1 MYTER
6 QQKVNN
12 KFRRPGT
19 GGLEKFWSDYA
30 VVVAR
35 QGIQKYTIKW
45 YVKWAED
52 FAKSLRGRP
61 LPNRTAG
68 EVKVYLD
75 NLARRDGVQD
85 WQVAQARDAL
95 RILYQVFLGVDWARD
110 GRGKAEPGDRN
121 SVSSKRTAV
130 SGGQRGRRPGRR
142 FRDHADGGVT
152 EARFGEDFKR
162 LRTELRLRHYS
173 IRTEETYANW
183 AVRFLNFHG
192 LRAPRELGGEEVR
205 KYLEYLAVER
215 KVSLS
220 TQRQALNALVFFYDE
235 ALKEPL
241 GLIGDFTT
249 ARKPRR
255 LPVVL
260 TRAEKDSLFQHLNEP
275 YSLMAGL
282 LYGGGLR
289 LMECI
294 RLRVKDLEFEKNQIM
309 VRNGKGKKDRVTTL
323 PEIYQ
328 TGLKKHLEKV
338 KAIHDGDLERGFGD
352 TYIPPALERKYINA
366 AKEWGWQYVF
376 PSSRLSADPRSG
388 KVRRHHTHPTALQ
401 KAVKKAAREASLT
414 KQVSCHALRHS
425 FATHLLEAGYDIRTV
440 QELLGHSDVSTTM
453 IYTHVLNRPG
463 IAVKS
468 PADLN

>member
-6 QQKVNN
+6 QKKVNN
-12 KFRRPGT
+12 KFRRQGS
-19 GGLEKFWSDYA
+19 GGLDKFWSDYA
-30 VVVAR
+30 VVLDK

-52 FAKSLRGRP
+52 FAKSLKGRP

-75 NLARRDGVQD
+75 NLARWNGVQD

-95 RILYQVFLGVDWARD
+95 VILYKVFLGVEWARSIERRVE
-110 GRGKAEPGDRN
+110 GERIA
-121 SVSSKRTAV
+121 VSRKRRAV

-142 FRDHADGGVT
+142 FRDGAGSGAA
-152 EARFGEDFKR
+152 EARFGEEFKR

-183 AVRFLNFHG
+183 ALRFLNFHG
-192 LRAPRELGGEEVR
+192 LRAPRELGGEDVR

-215 KVSLS
+215 EVSLS

-241 GLIGDFTT
+241 GLIGDFAT
-249 ARKPRR
+249 ARKSRR

-260 TRAEKDSLFQHLNEP
+260 TRAEKDRLFQHLDEP

-294 RLRVKDLEFEKNQIM
+294 RLRVKDLEFEENQIM
-309 VRNGKGKKDRVTTL
+309 VLNGKGKKDRVTTL

-328 TGLKKHLEKV
+328 AGLKKHLEKV

-352 TYIPPALERKYINA
+352 TYIPPALERKYVNA

>member
-6 QQKVNN
+6 EQEVKN
-12 KFRRPGT
+12 KFRGSGT
-19 GGLEKFWSDYA
+19 SGREKFWSDYA
-30 VVVAR
+30 VVVDS
-35 QGIQKYTIKW
+35 QGVPKYTIKW

-52 FAKSLRGRP
+52 FAKSLKGRP
-61 LPNRTAG
+61 LPNRTAV
-68 EVKVYLD
+68 EVKAYLE
-75 NLARRDGVQD
+75 NLARRNGVEE

-95 RILYQVFLGVDWARD
+95 VILYKVFLGVEWARSIE
-110 GRGKAEPGDRN
+110 RRA
-121 SVSSKRTAV
+121 VSSKRSAV
-130 SGGQRGRRPGRR
+130 SGRQRGRRPGRR
-142 FRDHADGGVT
+142 FRDHADGGAA

-173 IRTEETYANW
+173 IRTEETYTNW
-183 AVRFLNFHG
+183 AQRFINFHG
-192 LRAPRELGGEEVR
+192 LRAPRELGGEDVR

-241 GLIGDFTT
+241 GLIGDFTM
-249 ARKPRR
+249 ARKSKR

-260 TRAEKDSLFQHLNEP
+260 TRAEKDRLFQHLNEP

-282 LYGGGLR
+282 LYGGGLQ

-309 VRNGKGKKDRVTTL
+309 IRDGKGKKDRVTTL
-323 PEIYQ
+323 PEKYQ
-328 TGLKKHLEKV
+328 AGLKKHLEKV
-338 KAIHDGDLERGFGD
+338 KAIHDGDLEMGFGE

-366 AKEWGWQYVF
+366 AREWGWQYVF
-376 PSSRLSADPRSG
+376 PSSRLSVDPRSG
-388 KVRRHHTHPTALQ
+388 KVRRHHAHPTALQ
-401 KAVKKAAREASLT
+401 KAVKKAAMEARLT

-463 IAVKS
+463 LAVKS
-468 PADLN
+468 PADL

>member
-12 KFRRPGT
+12 KIRRPGT
-19 GGLEKFWSDYA
+19 GGIDKFWSDYA
-30 VVVAR
+30 VVVER
-35 QGIQKYTIKW
+35 QGVPKYTIKW

-68 EVKVYLD
+68 EVKAYLE
-75 NLARRDGVQD
+75 NLGRRNGVEK

-95 RILYQVFLGVDWARD
+95 VILYKVFLGVEWARSIERIV
-110 GRGKAEPGDRN
+110 GEERFA
-121 SVSSKRTAV
+121 VSSKRSAV
-130 SGGQRGRRPGRR
+130 SGGQRRRRPGRI
-142 FRDHADGGVT
+142 FRDHADGGVA
-152 EARFGEDFKR
+152 EASFGEDFKR

-183 AVRFLNFHG
+183 AMRFLNFHG
-192 LRAPRELGGEEVR
+192 LRSPRELGGEEVR

-249 ARKPRR
+249 ARKTRR

-260 TRAEKDSLFQHLNEP
+260 TRAEKDRLFQHLNEP

-309 VRNGKGKKDRVTTL
+309 VRDGKGKKDRVTTL

-328 TGLKKHLEKV
+328 AGLKKHLEKV

-352 TYIPPALERKYINA
+352 TYIPPALERKYVNA

-440 QELLGHSDVSTTM
+440 QQLLGHSDVSTTM

-463 IAVKS
+463 LAVKS
-468 PADLN
+468 PADV

>member
-6 QQKVNN
+6 QQEVKN
-12 KFRRPGT
+12 KFRRSGT
-19 GGLEKFWSDYA
+19 SGLDKFWSDYA

-35 QGIQKYTIKW
+35 QGVAKYAIKW

-52 FAKSLRGRP
+52 FAKSLRNRP
-61 LPNRTAG
+61 LPTRNAE
-68 EVKVYLD
+68 EVKAYLN
-75 NLARRDGVQD
+75 NLARRNGVEE

-95 RILYQVFLGVDWARD
+95 VILYKVFLGVEWARSIERRV
-110 GRGKAEPGDRN
+110 GGERIV
-121 SVSSKRTAV
+121 VSSQRSAV
-130 SGGQRGRRPGRR
+130 SGRQQARRPGRGFLDNR
-142 FRDHADGGVT
+142 NGGAA

-162 LRTELRLRHYS
+162 LRTELRVRHYS

-183 AVRFLNFHG
+183 AMRFINFHG

-241 GLIGDFTT
+241 GLIGDFTP
-249 ARKPRR
+249 ARKSRR

-260 TRAEKDSLFQHLNEP
+260 TRAEKDRLFQHLAEP

-328 TGLKKHLEKV
+328 AGLKKHLEKV
-338 KAIHDGDLERGFGD
+338 KAVHDGDLERGFGD

-388 KVRRHHTHPTALQ
+388 KVRRHHIHPTALQ
-401 KAVKKAAREASLT
+401 KAVKKAAREARLT

-463 IAVKS
+463 LAVKS
-468 PADLN
+468 PADL